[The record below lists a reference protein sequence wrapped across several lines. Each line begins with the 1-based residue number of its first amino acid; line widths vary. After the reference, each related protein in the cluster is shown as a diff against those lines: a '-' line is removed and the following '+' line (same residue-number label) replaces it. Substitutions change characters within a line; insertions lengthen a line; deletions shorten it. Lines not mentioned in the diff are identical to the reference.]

1 MLHPAWTL
9 LPGLLLA
16 AGTRPA
22 VAQLAARDSAYLAT
36 TTQALLDAITAG
48 DSTVWARH
56 LAPAWVL
63 ADEEG
68 RLITRSTF
76 LAGLHPLPPGQQ
88 GKLTLTRRHLTGG
101 PAVAVISYDADEEH
115 HYYGHVLPP
124 RRTWVLGVRARHVR
138 RGHDIGQLAG

>member
-9 LPGLLLA
+9 LPGLMLA
-16 AGTRPA
+16 VGARPA
-22 VAQLAARDSAYLAT
+22 AAQLAARDSAYLVT

-68 RLITRSTF
+68 QLITRSITTM
-76 LAGLHPLPPGQQ
+76 G
-88 GKLTLTRRHLTGG
+88 T
-101 PAVAVISYDADEEH
+101 SC
-115 HYYGHVLPP
+115 
-124 RRTWVLGVRARHVR
+124 
-138 RGHDIGQLAG
+138 

>member
-16 AGTRPA
+16 
-22 VAQLAARDSAYLAT
+22 
-36 TTQALLDAITAG
+36 
-48 DSTVWARH
+48 
-56 LAPAWVL
+56 
-63 ADEEG
+63 
-68 RLITRSTF
+68 
-76 LAGLHPLPPGQQ
+76 AGLHPLPPGQQ

-138 RGHDIGQLAG
+138 RGHDIGQLAGQQPGDMAPPLALDL